1 MHFPC
6 PRADKHMFYNE
17 KRMIQK
23 HPRPRKP
30 HNGFDFIPHFLPVA
44 MNLTRRAKSFFFHKR
59 APVDFPAGIGIQIAA
74 VGAKAVFYAV
84 FFAAVQPNHLTE
96 DLFFMRC
103 SGLQKV
109 IHH

>member
-1 MHFPC
+1 
-6 PRADKHMFYNE
+6 MFYNE

-30 HNGFDFIPHFLPVA
+30 HNSFDFIPHFLPVA
-44 MNLTRRAKSFFFHKR
+44 MNLTRRAKGFFFHKR
-59 APVDFPAGIGIQIAA
+59 APVDFPARICIQIAA
-74 VGAKAVFYAV
+74 HGAKAIFYAV